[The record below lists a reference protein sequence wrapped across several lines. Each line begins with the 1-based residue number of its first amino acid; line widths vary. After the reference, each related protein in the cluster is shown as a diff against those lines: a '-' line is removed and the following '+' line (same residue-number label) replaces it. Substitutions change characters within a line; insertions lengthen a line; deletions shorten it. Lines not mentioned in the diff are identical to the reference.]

1 MENSWAD
8 GVCVS
13 VSQSVSQYVCP
24 STLVNS
30 ARTAGLIG
38 TGVVPVERADPPERR
53 WCRSGV
59 DWRHVARGTCR
70 PEKACKKTLTHLQVK
85 RGALPM
91 SNSQV
96 TPIPPQLKIRWGCR
110 SSRVRRL
117 HAPEDGKLF

>member
-38 TGVVPVERADPPERR
+38 TGVVPVGAPIRRNDAGADPGSIGGT
-53 WCRSGV
+53 W
-59 DWRHVARGTCR
+59 HVARAAPRR
-70 PEKACKKTLTHLQVK
+70 PAK
-85 RGALPM
+85 R
-91 SNSQV
+91 
-96 TPIPPQLKIRWGCR
+96 R
-110 SSRVRRL
+110 
-117 HAPEDGKLF
+117 